1 MGKTVLMRKDLTYL
15 WLEKAL
21 DACLLR
27 HKVIANNIANVSTP
41 GFKRLEVVFEEEL
54 KALLNKKPIS
64 LSQLKKVEPEIIEDQ
79 NSTWREDFN
88 NVDIEKEMVELSK
101 NTLQYNLY
109 IQLLNGKLE
118 RIRKAIAGR

>member
-1 MGKTVLMRKDLTYL
+1 MRKDLTYL

>member
-1 MGKTVLMRKDLTYL
+1 MGWIQKDLSYL

-21 DACLLR
+21 DASLLR

-41 GFKRLEVVFEEEL
+41 GFKRLEVVFEEKL

-64 LSQLKKVEPEIIEDQ
+64 FSQLKKIEPEIIEDQ
-79 NSTWREDFN
+79 NSAWREDFN
-88 NVDIEKEMVELSK
+88 NVDIDREMVELSK

-109 IQLLNGKLE
+109 IQLLNGKLD

>member
-1 MGKTVLMRKDLTYL
+1 MGWIKKDLTYL

-21 DACLLR
+21 DVSLLR

-41 GFKRLEVVFEEEL
+41 GFKRLEVVFEEKL

-64 LSQLKKVEPEIIEDQ
+64 FSQLKKIEPEIIEDQ
-79 NSTWREDFN
+79 SSAWREDFN
-88 NVDIEKEMVELSK
+88 NVNIDREMVELSK

-109 IQLLNGKLE
+109 IQLLNGKLD

>member
-1 MGKTVLMRKDLTYL
+1 MGWIKKDLTYL

-21 DACLLR
+21 DVSLLR

-41 GFKRLEVVFEEEL
+41 GFKRLEVVFEEKL

-64 LSQLKKVEPEIIEDQ
+64 FSQLKKIEPEIIEDQ
-79 NSTWREDFN
+79 SSAWREDFN
-88 NVDIEKEMVELSK
+88 NVNIDREMVELSK

-109 IQLLNGKLE
+109 IQLLNGKLD
-118 RIRKAIAGR
+118 RIRKSIAGR

>member
-1 MGKTVLMRKDLTYL
+1 MGWIEKDLTYL

-21 DACLLR
+21 DASLLR

-41 GFKRLEVVFEEEL
+41 GFKRLEVVFEEKL

-64 LSQLKKVEPEIIEDQ
+64 FSQLKKIEPEIIEDQ
-79 NSTWREDFN
+79 SSAWREDLN
-88 NVDIEKEMVELSK
+88 NVNIDREMVELSK

-109 IQLLNGKLE
+109 IQLLNGKLD

>member
-1 MGKTVLMRKDLTYL
+1 MGWIKKDLTYL

-21 DACLLR
+21 DASLLR

-41 GFKRLEVVFEEEL
+41 GFKRLEVVFEEKL

-64 LSQLKKVEPEIIEDQ
+64 FSQLKKIEPEIIEDQ
-79 NSTWREDFN
+79 SSAWREDLN
-88 NVDIEKEMVELSK
+88 NVNIDREMVELSK

-109 IQLLNGKLE
+109 IQLLNGKLD

>member
-1 MGKTVLMRKDLTYL
+1 MGWIKKDLTYL

-21 DACLLR
+21 DASLLR

-41 GFKRLEVVFEEEL
+41 GFKRLEVVFEEKL

-64 LSQLKKVEPEIIEDQ
+64 FSQLKKVEPEIIEDQ
-79 NSTWREDFN
+79 SSAWREDLN
-88 NVDIEKEMVELSK
+88 NVNIEREMVELSK

-109 IQLLNGKLE
+109 IQLLNGKLD
-118 RIRKAIAGR
+118 RIRRAIAGR

>member
-1 MGKTVLMRKDLTYL
+1 MGWIKKDLTYL

-21 DACLLR
+21 DVSLLR

-41 GFKRLEVVFEEEL
+41 GFKRLEVVFEEKL
-54 KALLNKKPIS
+54 KALLNKEPIS
-64 LSQLKKVEPEIIEDQ
+64 FSQLKKIEPEIIEDQ
-79 NSTWREDFN
+79 SSAWREDLN
-88 NVDIEKEMVELSK
+88 NVNIDREMVELSK

-109 IQLLNGKLE
+109 IQLLNGKLD